1 MMYYFT
7 VEHISEN
14 EEVTFSITAELLGKA
29 LELAQLI
36 NPTAKFTGETKESP
50 KQAFDSIDDG
60 LPF

>member
-1 MMYYFT
+1 MIYYFI

-14 EEVTFSITAELLGKA
+14 EEVVFSITANTFEEA
-29 LELAQLI
+29 ETLAQLI
-36 NPTAKFTGETKESP
+36 NPTAKFNGETKESP